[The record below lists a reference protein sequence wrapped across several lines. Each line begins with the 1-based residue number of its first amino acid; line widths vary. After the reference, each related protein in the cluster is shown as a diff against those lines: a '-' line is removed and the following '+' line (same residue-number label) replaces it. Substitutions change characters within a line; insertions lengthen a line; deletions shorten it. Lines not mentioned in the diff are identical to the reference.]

1 MLTEY
6 LNAEKPYDA
15 RMESLEDRKKRLSNH
30 HMLKLRSSRHAV
42 CALRLH
48 YLDLFLLIADS
59 DNALLRQRSG
69 ICMARLTTAVDD
81 EDLVKKH
88 VQVFIEHTQSDDCSQ
103 YTRGVSSTVTLS
115 TPLPVDVVAFLQ
127 QKNSD
132 KPTDTAMSHQV
143 IVTVEK
149 GQVYL
154 TCHPIEIMR
163 RRALLESALL
173 TCSNNELGVWS
184 LKQPPLPPS
193 EQDVPPPPTPTVDTT
208 TLLPLPASVN
218 NFKLP
223 STITSKPK
231 DKDAHIKYSNN
242 GVKQLLVLIS
252 SGDPRCQEVAAET
265 MCLAA
270 GSDSGSALLS
280 VLVSSGA
287 LTSLLQSP
295 STSVRAAAA
304 STMTKVSHHV
314 VFCTISMYCHVFLSL
329 TISLLLL

>member
-1 MLTEY
+1 
-6 LNAEKPYDA
+6 
-15 RMESLEDRKKRLSNH
+15 METLEDRKKRLFNH
-30 HMLKLRSSRHAV
+30 RMLKLRSSRHAD

-69 ICMARLTTAVDD
+69 ICMARLITAVD
-81 EDLVKKH
+81 EEALVKKQ
-88 VQVFIEHTQSDDCSQ
+88 VQVFLDHTERDECCH
-103 YTRGVSSTVTLS
+103 YTPGASSTVTLL
-115 TPLPVDVVAFLQ
+115 TPLPVDLVAPLQ
-127 QKNSD
+127 QNNSSPAG
-132 KPTDTAMSHQV
+132 PTLTRQV
-143 IVTVEK
+143 LVTVEK

-154 TCHPIEIMR
+154 TCHPIELMR

-173 TCSNNELGVWS
+173 TCNNNELGVWT

-193 EQDVPPPPTPTVDTT
+193 EQDIPPPATTTTEPPPP
-208 TLLPLPASVN
+208 PASVN

-223 STITSKPK
+223 ATTTPAAAK

-242 GVKQLLVLIS
+242 GVKQLLVLIA

-304 STMTKVSHHV
+304 STMTKVSLPILHSYRYQYRYQFIPYV
-314 VFCTISMYCHVFLSL
+314 YLYYYYYYC
-329 TISLLLL
+329 LLLLFTIIDDYC